1 MKKQQIADS
10 IGKTVTVNPLR
21 DIGIDGDIRRII
33 GKDATLV
40 KQCKSGLLQIN
51 CEGRDYSVPMINVD
65 LKV

>member
-21 DIGIDGDIRRII
+21 DIGI
-33 GKDATLV
+33 
-40 KQCKSGLLQIN
+40 
-51 CEGRDYSVPMINVD
+51 NVD